1 MCRLSKCSLQSDLF
15 RVNAITF
22 NIFKDD
28 GESDVNFGILAQ
40 SDALTFKPVT
50 QGQIMELNISAS
62 NLISK
67 AMRLNNDTAFELD
80 RYQQNSNARWQNL
93 QRFRTSTEQII
104 IWVVLITNAI
114 ITVLLIVQ
122 LVNAYF
128 KLARVRAAVKSMN
141 GNSLPMS
148 SVGSRNLNIIENR
161 VAAVESELLTLRM
174 SQNQCK
180 DIVRSGEGNVEVNI
194 EHRRG

>member
-1 MCRLSKCSLQSDLF
+1 M
-15 RVNAITF
+15 
-22 NIFKDD
+22 
-28 GESDVNFGILAQ
+28 
-40 SDALTFKPVT
+40 
-50 QGQIMELNISAS
+50 
-62 NLISK
+62 
-67 AMRLNNDTAFELD
+67 
-80 RYQQNSNARWQNL
+80 
-93 QRFRTSTEQII
+93 
-104 IWVVLITNAI
+104 
-114 ITVLLIVQ
+114 
-122 LVNAYF
+122 NAYF

-194 EHRRG
+194 EEAD